1 MSDDKPQIDKV
12 VEETVPTSKKNEA
25 VKLSRRRVLQG
36 ASGSIALAT
45 LAACDSGSVAQG
57 PAPTTP
63 TTAGISAEP
72 APRDPDLT
80 GRLARYMVDVRDTPL
95 PPNVVL
101 AAKHRILDSIG
112 AVVSG
117 AQLLPGEVAIDYIRG
132 QGGTE
137 EAYVATT
144 DIMTSA
150 TNAAFANGMFGHAD
164 ETDDFHP
171 FTKAHPGCVVI
182 PAALAMGQKEGSSG
196 TEFLRAVV
204 LGYDL
209 CCRFLVALQ
218 PALIR
223 ARGRAAEGYS
233 STFGATATAASLAR
247 FNETEMR
254 YAISYAVQQVSGVW
268 SWVRDVEHIEKAFD
282 FSGMGARNGVA
293 AATMIQSGFTGV
305 LDALEGQ
312 RNIIDAQS
320 VEPSPEEMVADLG
333 SRFYIEETAIKT
345 FPTGYPTQSPLAAF
359 FTLREQYGITADNLE
374 HLLIRLPE
382 DGARIVDNRSMPD
395 INAQHLMAVA
405 VVDGYIDFENSHSFE
420 RMSDP
425 EVLAVK
431 ERIEYIADPELA
443 VVEAPR
449 SGFVQ
454 ITLTD
459 GQQADL
465 FVSHAPGTPENPL
478 DTEAVNEK
486 VRTLVAPILGDDR
499 TETLIDRIN
508 NIEDIDNIQELRPLI
523 SNTA

>member
-1 MSDDKPQIDKV
+1 MSDHKNKTDKATKKLQTTSDTN
-12 VEETVPTSKKNEA
+12 ET
-25 VKLSRRRVLQG
+25 VKLSRRRILQG
-36 ASGSIALAT
+36 ASGSLALAT
-45 LAACDSGSVAQG
+45 LAACDSGSVAQA
-57 PAPTTP
+57 PATP
-63 TTAGISAEP
+63 TTAGISATP
-72 APRDPDLT
+72 APRGADLT
-80 GRLARYMVDVRDTPL
+80 GRLARYMVEVRDTPL
-95 PPNVVL
+95 PPKAVL

-117 AQLLPGEVAIDYIRG
+117 AQLLPGKVAIDYIRG
-132 QGGTE
+132 QGGAE

-144 DIMTSA
+144 DIMTTA
-150 TNAAFANGMFGHAD
+150 TNAAFTNGMFGHSD

-171 FTKAHPGCVVI
+171 YTKAHPGCVVI
-182 PAALAMGQKEGSSG
+182 PAALAMGQKQGSSG

-218 PALIR
+218 PGLVR

-282 FSGMGARNGVA
+282 FSGMGARNGLA
-293 AATMIQSGFTGV
+293 AVTMIQSGFTGV

-333 SRFYIEETAIKT
+333 SRFYVEETAIKT

-359 FTLREQYGITADNLE
+359 FTLREQHGATADNLE
-374 HLLIRLPE
+374 HMLIRLPE
-382 DGARIVDNRSMPD
+382 DGARIVDNRTMPD

-405 VVDGYIDFENSHSFE
+405 VVDGYIDFENSHSFD

-431 ERIEYIADPELA
+431 ERIELIADPELA

-478 DTEAVNEK
+478 DTDGVNAK
-486 VRTLVAPILGDDR
+486 VRTLMAPILGDDR
-499 TETLIDRIN
+499 TEKVIELVN
-508 NIEDIDNIQELRPLI
+508 NIEEIENIQELRPLL
-523 SNTA
+523 SNSM

>member
-1 MSDDKPQIDKV
+1 
-12 VEETVPTSKKNEA
+12 
-25 VKLSRRRVLQG
+25 
-36 ASGSIALAT
+36 
-45 LAACDSGSVAQG
+45 
-57 PAPTTP
+57 
-63 TTAGISAEP
+63 
-72 APRDPDLT
+72 
-80 GRLARYMVDVRDTPL
+80 
-95 PPNVVL
+95 
-101 AAKHRILDSIG
+101 
-112 AVVSG
+112 
-117 AQLLPGEVAIDYIRG
+117 
-132 QGGTE
+132 
-137 EAYVATT
+137 
-144 DIMTSA
+144 
-150 TNAAFANGMFGHAD
+150 
-164 ETDDFHP
+164 
-171 FTKAHPGCVVI
+171 
-182 PAALAMGQKEGSSG
+182 
-196 TEFLRAVV
+196 
-204 LGYDL
+204 
-209 CCRFLVALQ
+209 
-218 PALIR
+218 
-223 ARGRAAEGYS
+223 
-233 STFGATATAASLAR
+233 
-247 FNETEMR
+247 
-254 YAISYAVQQVSGVW
+254 
-268 SWVRDVEHIEKAFD
+268 
-282 FSGMGARNGVA
+282 
-293 AATMIQSGFTGV
+293 
-305 LDALEGQ
+305 LEGQ

-333 SRFYIEETAIKT
+333 SRFYVEETAIKT

-359 FTLREQYGITADNLE
+359 FTLREQYGVTADNLE

-508 NIEDIDNIQELRPLI
+508 NIEDIENIQELRPLI

>member
-1 MSDDKPQIDKV
+1 
-12 VEETVPTSKKNEA
+12 
-25 VKLSRRRVLQG
+25 
-36 ASGSIALAT
+36 
-45 LAACDSGSVAQG
+45 
-57 PAPTTP
+57 
-63 TTAGISAEP
+63 
-72 APRDPDLT
+72 
-80 GRLARYMVDVRDTPL
+80 
-95 PPNVVL
+95 
-101 AAKHRILDSIG
+101 
-112 AVVSG
+112 
-117 AQLLPGEVAIDYIRG
+117 
-132 QGGTE
+132 
-137 EAYVATT
+137 
-144 DIMTSA
+144 
-150 TNAAFANGMFGHAD
+150 
-164 ETDDFHP
+164 
-171 FTKAHPGCVVI
+171 
-182 PAALAMGQKEGSSG
+182 
-196 TEFLRAVV
+196 
-204 LGYDL
+204 
-209 CCRFLVALQ
+209 
-218 PALIR
+218 
-223 ARGRAAEGYS
+223 
-233 STFGATATAASLAR
+233 
-247 FNETEMR
+247 
-254 YAISYAVQQVSGVW
+254 
-268 SWVRDVEHIEKAFD
+268 
-282 FSGMGARNGVA
+282 
-293 AATMIQSGFTGV
+293 
-305 LDALEGQ
+305 
-312 RNIIDAQS
+312 
-320 VEPSPEEMVADLG
+320 MVADLG

>member
-1 MSDDKPQIDKV
+1 
-12 VEETVPTSKKNEA
+12 
-25 VKLSRRRVLQG
+25 
-36 ASGSIALAT
+36 
-45 LAACDSGSVAQG
+45 
-57 PAPTTP
+57 
-63 TTAGISAEP
+63 
-72 APRDPDLT
+72 
-80 GRLARYMVDVRDTPL
+80 
-95 PPNVVL
+95 
-101 AAKHRILDSIG
+101 
-112 AVVSG
+112 
-117 AQLLPGEVAIDYIRG
+117 
-132 QGGTE
+132 
-137 EAYVATT
+137 
-144 DIMTSA
+144 
-150 TNAAFANGMFGHAD
+150 
-164 ETDDFHP
+164 
-171 FTKAHPGCVVI
+171 
-182 PAALAMGQKEGSSG
+182 
-196 TEFLRAVV
+196 
-204 LGYDL
+204 
-209 CCRFLVALQ
+209 
-218 PALIR
+218 
-223 ARGRAAEGYS
+223 
-233 STFGATATAASLAR
+233 
-247 FNETEMR
+247 
-254 YAISYAVQQVSGVW
+254 
-268 SWVRDVEHIEKAFD
+268 
-282 FSGMGARNGVA
+282 
-293 AATMIQSGFTGV
+293 
-305 LDALEGQ
+305 
-312 RNIIDAQS
+312 
-320 VEPSPEEMVADLG
+320 MVADLG

-359 FTLREQYGITADNLE
+359 FTLREQYGVTADNLE